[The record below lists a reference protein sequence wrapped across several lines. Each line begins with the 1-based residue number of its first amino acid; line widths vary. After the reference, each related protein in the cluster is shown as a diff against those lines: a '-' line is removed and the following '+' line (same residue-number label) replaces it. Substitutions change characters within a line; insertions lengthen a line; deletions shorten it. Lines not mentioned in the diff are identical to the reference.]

1 MSNVRRQKPEPT
13 RTAIAAC
20 RAGLFCAYSA
30 GGSQSIWHKPMVSIL
45 VDLVGTEII
54 NDRRGG

>member
-1 MSNVRRQKPEPT
+1 MSNVRRQPPETT

-45 VDLVGTEII
+45 VGLVGAEI